1 MVFEIV
7 EALREQISEMNDK
20 ILASLKA
27 LEVKE
32 SLDTALQTHST
43 QQDAP
48 MTYTPV
54 TKETF
59 AVWCASFMERLKQQK
74 EEKKTEDELKP
85 TGR

>member
-43 QQDAP
+43 Q
-48 MTYTPV
+48 
-54 TKETF
+54 
-59 AVWCASFMERLKQQK
+59 
-74 EEKKTEDELKP
+74 
-85 TGR
+85 